1 MIPLATY
8 AESFIFLNI
17 KIYGFKMFA
26 IFCIV
31 AVIAVFFFEKDLRR
45 NYMNIGIG
53 EWLIYL
59 VTLIFL
65 FIGLTEDGFL
75 TRLLNFEQQTNG

>member
-1 MIPLATY
+1 
-8 AESFIFLNI
+8 
-17 KIYGFKMFA
+17 MFA
-26 IFCIV
+26 IFCII
-31 AVIAVFFFEKDLRR
+31 AVIAVFFFDLYLRR

-59 VTLIFL
+59 VIFIFL

-75 TRLLNFEQQTNG
+75 TRLLDFEQQTNG

>member
-1 MIPLATY
+1 
-8 AESFIFLNI
+8 
-17 KIYGFKMFA
+17 MFA
-26 IFCIV
+26 IFCII
-31 AVIAVFFFEKDLRR
+31 AVIAVFSFDLYLRR

-59 VTLIFL
+59 VIFIFL

-75 TRLLNFEQQTNG
+75 TLLLNFEQQAH